1 MCIVCLEF
9 QKDRMTRKEAL
20 RALGEMVTF
29 PSGSSTEEEQDHF
42 KQVMTDL
49 AEEETIDLVSYY
61 DLIRLEG
68 EGG

>member
-9 QKDRMTRKEAL
+9 QKDKMTRKEAM
-20 RALGEMVTF
+20 RALGEMISF
-29 PSGSSTEEEQDHF
+29 PSPASSEEEQEHF
-42 KQVMTDL
+42 KKVIEDL
-49 AEEETIDLVSYY
+49 SEEETADLIGYY